1 MAQGHDD
8 ASRPKRPHCTKA
20 GTTSGEYVRSST
32 LRTPDQPWNKLS
44 ASQVVHLRGALAS
57 VVLAAQSHVI
67 FVKQRNEVHL
77 CNEHLDIS
85 ADDEET
91 PAVAVTTKASEPEAV
106 QKNIEEEV
114 TKGGGEDDDDD
125 TTAAASSA
133 ESSSAFEDLRA
144 PLLRAPPGGLL
155 RRRSLAARLRRLSRL
170 SLSASGSAEGSSP
183 EKHKGSG
190 GNEAAAVVPAT
201 VARPPTKGILRR
213 QKVHCC
219 SSGRHRQLPSASSFG
234 GGTESSEGSPEHRP
248 MSPGRFCRRAFG
260 RVFGLS
266 DVSRHRADDVAT
278 TVDEEQEEE
287 GTSPREPKVVSISE
301 PLERSPSSRHRG
313 GDTWRHRSATNK
325 PRKPPLVFGGTFPI
339 DEPVGLR
346 GTKSP
351 FRSVVEGS
359 LSVATFPVD
368 AFCCAAPNL
377 CQGHAQN
384 LPVESPF
391 CKSRDSSAIAKSSVA
406 STSESEPE
414 SKVSSFGKM
423 HEAGTTRLHKH
434 SQPLAAS
441 DSSRE
446 TKSFAPSAHPR
457 WKGSSFLHFLSGES
471 KVHKS

>member
-1 MAQGHDD
+1 MALTTE
-8 ASRPKRPHCTKA
+8 ASK
-20 GTTSGEYVRSST
+20 
-32 LRTPDQPWNKLS
+32 
-44 ASQVVHLRGALAS
+44 
-57 VVLAAQSHVI
+57 
-67 FVKQRNEVHL
+67 
-77 CNEHLDIS
+77 
-85 ADDEET
+85 
-91 PAVAVTTKASEPEAV
+91 PEAV
-106 QKNIEEEV
+106 PKSIEEET
-114 TKGGGEDDDDD
+114 TKGGGEDEEEEAED

-144 PLLRAPPGGLL
+144 PLLRTPPGGLL

-190 GNEAAAVVPAT
+190 ASEGAIVVPST

-219 SSGRHRQLPSASSFG
+219 SSGRHRGLPSASSFG
-234 GGTESSEGSPEHRP
+234 GGTESSEGSPEHHP
-248 MSPGRFCRRAFG
+248 MSPGRFCKRAFG

-266 DVSRHRADDVAT
+266 DVSRHRTDGFAT
-278 TVDEEQEEE
+278 TVDEEHEEE
-287 GTSPREPKVVSISE
+287 VRSPREPKVVSISE

-313 GDTWRHRSATNK
+313 GDTWRHRSAANK

-346 GTKSP
+346 GANSP

-377 CQGHAQN
+377 CQGHAQHR
-384 LPVESPF
+384 PVESSV
-391 CKSRDSSAIAKSSVA
+391 CKSRDTGAIAKGSVA

-414 SKVSSFGKM
+414 SKVSSFTKI
-423 HEAGTTRLHKH
+423 HEAGTPRLHKH
-434 SQPLAAS
+434 SQPHAAS
-441 DSSRE
+441 DSGGE
-446 TKSFAPSAHPR
+446 TKSFTPSTQQR
-457 WKGSSFLHFLSGES
+457 WKGSSFLHFLSGEA